1 MQLSKQCNLLLKG
14 KQIFKAVTEGS
25 DRKKVLSLRVGD
37 KSMQAVATR
46 VSYLWQHLQTKH
58 LTPSLLTSVLAKVV
72 IKTALTTHV
81 KHCSLY

>member
-37 KSMQAVATR
+37 KSTQAVAR
-46 VSYLWQHLQTKH
+46 VSYLWQHLQAKH

-72 IKTALTTHV
+72 IKTALTMHV